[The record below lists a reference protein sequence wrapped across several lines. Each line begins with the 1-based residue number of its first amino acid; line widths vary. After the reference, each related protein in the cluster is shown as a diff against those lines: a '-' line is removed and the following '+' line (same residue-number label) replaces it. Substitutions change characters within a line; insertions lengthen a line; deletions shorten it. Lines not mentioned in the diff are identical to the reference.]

1 MSINERLINKVAVI
15 TGAGSGIGRETSLL
29 FLEEGAQVVLA
40 DINQTTLEETMNL
53 VSQKG
58 FKENAISVIA
68 DVSKETAIENMIKT
82 AIDEFGKLDIL
93 FNNAG
98 LGGAFGSIS
107 DIDANEWDQSM
118 AILLKS
124 VFMGIKHAS
133 IEMKKNANG
142 ASIIN
147 TASIAGMSGGG
158 GPQAYSAAKAAVI
171 NLSQTT
177 ALELGE
183 FRIRVNSIS
192 PGAISTPL
200 LNGLSD
206 DWDERIKGLQPIEEL
221 GQPLDIAYAALFL
234 ASDESRF
241 VTGHNLCVDG
251 GLTVDRTGLI
261 KGMCEAAQEEL
272 GDMRISGMSMG
283 STGIEETLR
292 EIED

>member
-1 MSINERLINKVAVI
+1 MEKRLSNKVAII

-40 DINQTTLEETMNL
+40 DINEATLEETMNL

-58 FKENAISVIA
+58 FKDNAVSVIA
-68 DVSKETAIENMIKT
+68 DVSKESAIESMVKT
-82 AIDEFGKLDIL
+82 AMNEFGQLDIL

-107 DIDANEWDQSM
+107 DIDGDEWDQSM
-118 AILLKS
+118 VILLKS

-133 IEMKKNANG
+133 KVMKTNSNG

-183 FRIRVNSIS
+183 FKIRVNSIS
-192 PGAISTPL
+192 PGAINTPL
-200 LNGLSD
+200 LNALSE
-206 DWDERIKGLQPIEEL
+206 DWDDRIKGLQPIEEL

-261 KGMCEAAQEEL
+261 KGMREAAAEEL
-272 GDMRISGMSMG
+272 GDIRISGMSMG

>member
-1 MSINERLINKVAVI
+1 MEKRLLNKVAII
-15 TGAGSGIGRETSLL
+15 TGAGSGIGRETALL
-29 FLEEGAQVVLA
+29 FLEEGAKVVIT
-40 DINQTTLEETMNL
+40 DINETTLEETSNIA
-53 VSQKG
+53 SQKG
-58 FKENAISVIA
+58 FKDALMLIKT
-68 DVSKETAIENMIKT
+68 DVSKEVDIENMVQQ
-82 AIDEFGKLDIL
+82 AMNEFGQLDIL

-98 LGGAFGSIS
+98 IGGAFGSIS
-107 DIDANEWDQSM
+107 DIDADEWDQSM

-133 IEMKKNANG
+133 RVMKTNPNG

-177 ALELGE
+177 SLELGE
-183 FRIRVNSIS
+183 FKIRVNSIS
-192 PGAISTPL
+192 PGAINTPL
-200 LNGLSD
+200 LNAASE
-206 DWDERIKGLQPIEEL
+206 DWDERIKGLQPIEAL

-251 GLTVDRTGLI
+251 GLTVDRTGLV
-261 KGMCEAAQEEL
+261 KGMREAMAADL

>member
-1 MSINERLINKVAVI
+1 
-15 TGAGSGIGRETSLL
+15 
-29 FLEEGAQVVLA
+29 
-40 DINQTTLEETMNL
+40 
-53 VSQKG
+53 
-58 FKENAISVIA
+58 
-68 DVSKETAIENMIKT
+68 
-82 AIDEFGKLDIL
+82 
-93 FNNAG
+93 
-98 LGGAFGSIS
+98 
-107 DIDANEWDQSM
+107 M

-133 IEMKKNANG
+133 VEMKKNTNG

-183 FRIRVNSIS
+183 FKIRVNSIS

-200 LNGLSD
+200 LNGLSE

-241 VTGHNLCVDG
+241 ITGHNLCVDG

-261 KGMCEAAQEEL
+261 KGMRESAQEEL

>member
-1 MSINERLINKVAVI
+1 MGKRLSNKVAIV
-15 TGAGSGIGRETSLL
+15 TGAGSGIGKESSLL
-29 FLEEGAQVVLA
+29 FLEEGAQVILA
-40 DINQTTLEETMNL
+40 DINETTLEETFNIA
-53 VSQKG
+53 VQKG
-58 FKENAISVIA
+58 YKENVVSIPTDVAKESDIVNMVNIAIS
-68 DVSKETAIENMIKT
+68 
-82 AIDEFGKLDIL
+82 EFGHLDIL

-98 LGGAFGSIS
+98 VGGAFGSIG
-107 DIDANEWDQSM
+107 DIDATEWDQSM

-133 IEMKKNANG
+133 VEMKKNSNG

-183 FRIRVNSIS
+183 FKIRVNSIS

-200 LNGLSD
+200 LNGLSE

-261 KGMCEAAQEEL
+261 KGMRESAQEEL

>member
-1 MSINERLINKVAVI
+1 MEKRLLNKVAII
-15 TGAGSGIGRETSLL
+15 TGAGSGIGRETALL
-29 FLEEGAQVVLA
+29 FLEEGAKVVIT
-40 DINQTTLEETMNL
+40 DINETTLEETSNIA
-53 VSQKG
+53 SQKG
-58 FKENAISVIA
+58 FKDALMLIKT
-68 DVSKETAIENMIKT
+68 DVSKEADIEKMVQQAMN
-82 AIDEFGKLDIL
+82 EFGQLDIL

-98 LGGAFGSIS
+98 IGGAFGSIS
-107 DIDANEWDQSM
+107 DIDADEWDQSM

-133 IEMKKNANG
+133 RVMKTNPNG

-177 ALELGE
+177 SLELGE
-183 FRIRVNSIS
+183 FKIRVNSIS
-192 PGAISTPL
+192 PGAINTPL
-200 LNGLSD
+200 LNAASE
-206 DWDERIKGLQPIEEL
+206 DWDERIKGLQPIEAL

-251 GLTVDRTGLI
+251 GLTVDRTGLV
-261 KGMCEAAQEEL
+261 KGMREAMAADL

>member
-1 MSINERLINKVAVI
+1 MGKRLSNKVAIV
-15 TGAGSGIGRETSLL
+15 TGAGSGIGKETSLL
-29 FLEEGAQVVLA
+29 FLEEGAQVILA
-40 DINQTTLEETMNL
+40 DINETTLEETFNIA
-53 VSQKG
+53 VQKG
-58 FKENAISVIA
+58 YKENVVSIPTDVAKESDIVNMVNKAIS
-68 DVSKETAIENMIKT
+68 
-82 AIDEFGKLDIL
+82 EFGHLDIL

-98 LGGAFGSIS
+98 VGGAFGSIG
-107 DIDANEWDQSM
+107 DIDANEWDHSM

-133 IEMKKNANG
+133 VEMKKNSNG

-183 FRIRVNSIS
+183 FKIRVNSIS

-200 LNGLSD
+200 LNGLSE

-261 KGMCEAAQEEL
+261 KGMRESAQEEL

-292 EIED
+292 EVED

>member
-1 MSINERLINKVAVI
+1 MGKRLSNKVAIV
-15 TGAGSGIGRETSLL
+15 TGAGSGIGKETSLL
-29 FLEEGAQVVLA
+29 FLEEGAQVILA
-40 DINQTTLEETMNL
+40 DINETTLEETFNIA
-53 VSQKG
+53 VQKG
-58 FKENAISVIA
+58 YKENIVSIPTDVAKESDIVNMVNIAIS
-68 DVSKETAIENMIKT
+68 
-82 AIDEFGKLDIL
+82 EFGHLDIL

-98 LGGAFGSIS
+98 VGGAFGSIG
-107 DIDANEWDQSM
+107 DIDATEWDQSM

-133 IEMKKNANG
+133 VEMKKNSNG

-183 FRIRVNSIS
+183 FKIRVNSIS

-200 LNGLSD
+200 LNGLSE

-261 KGMCEAAQEEL
+261 KGMRESAQEEL

>member
-1 MSINERLINKVAVI
+1 MEKRLSNKVAIV
-15 TGAGSGIGRETSLL
+15 TGAGSGIGKETSLL
-29 FLEEGAQVVLA
+29 FLEEGAQVILA
-40 DINQTTLEETMNL
+40 DINETTLEETFNIA
-53 VSQKG
+53 VQKG
-58 FKENAISVIA
+58 YKENVVSIPTDVAKESDIVNMVNIAIS
-68 DVSKETAIENMIKT
+68 
-82 AIDEFGKLDIL
+82 EFGHLDIL

-98 LGGAFGSIS
+98 VGGAFGSIG

-133 IEMKKNANG
+133 VEMKKNTNG

-183 FRIRVNSIS
+183 FKIRVNSVS

-200 LNGLSD
+200 LNGLSE

-261 KGMCEAAQEEL
+261 KGMRESAQEEL

>member
-1 MSINERLINKVAVI
+1 MVNI
-15 TGAGSGIGRETSLL
+15 
-29 FLEEGAQVVLA
+29 
-40 DINQTTLEETMNL
+40 
-53 VSQKG
+53 
-58 FKENAISVIA
+58 AIS
-68 DVSKETAIENMIKT
+68 
-82 AIDEFGKLDIL
+82 EFGHLDIL

-98 LGGAFGSIS
+98 VGGAFGSIG
-107 DIDANEWDQSM
+107 DIDANEWDHSM

-133 IEMKKNANG
+133 VEMKKNTNG

-183 FRIRVNSIS
+183 FKIRVNSIS

-200 LNGLSD
+200 LNGLSE

-261 KGMCEAAQEEL
+261 KGMRESAQEEL

>member
-1 MSINERLINKVAVI
+1 MEKRLSHKVAIV
-15 TGAGSGIGRETSLL
+15 TGAGSGIGKESSLL
-29 FLEEGAQVVLA
+29 FLEEGAQVILA
-40 DINQTTLEETMNL
+40 DINETTLEETFNIA
-53 VSQKG
+53 VQKG
-58 FKENAISVIA
+58 YKENVVSIPTDVAKESDIVNMVNIAIS
-68 DVSKETAIENMIKT
+68 
-82 AIDEFGKLDIL
+82 EFGHLDIL

-98 LGGAFGSIS
+98 VGGAFGSIG

-133 IEMKKNANG
+133 VEMKKNTNG

-183 FRIRVNSIS
+183 FKIRVNSIS

-200 LNGLSD
+200 LNGLSE

-261 KGMCEAAQEEL
+261 KGMRESAQEEL
-272 GDMRISGMSMG
+272 GDMRISGISMG